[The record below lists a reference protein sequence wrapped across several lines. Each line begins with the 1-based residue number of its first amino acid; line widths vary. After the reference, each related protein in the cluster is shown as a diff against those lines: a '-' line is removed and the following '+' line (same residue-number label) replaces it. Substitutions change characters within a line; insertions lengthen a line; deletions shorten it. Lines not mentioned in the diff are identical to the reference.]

1 MKDWDNNCC
10 GGGKKSVKSE
20 FCTFIEVRRKY
31 TTSCPPHHTRSVGMS
46 FQSDRRDF
54 KTRKINIEKI
64 DLSLEIHNALAA
76 VESRRIGR
84 VLCFMNF
91 MLSRYFQFRVT
102 VRAAAYNARNE
113 CVLRTYTTALYEY
126 LLRCCDVFF
135 FLLSDAT

>member
-1 MKDWDNNCC
+1 MSECVCVCERERENEREKISNFKSIISLKDWDNNCC

-31 TTSCPPHHTRSVGMS
+31 TNSCPPHHTRSVGMS

-76 VESRRIGR
+76 VESRR
-84 VLCFMNF
+84 VSVVF
-91 MLSRYFQFRVT
+91 
-102 VRAAAYNARNE
+102 
-113 CVLRTYTTALYEY
+113 CV
-126 LLRCCDVFF
+126 
-135 FLLSDAT
+135 S